1 MMWHELLVALAL
13 VLVMEGML
21 PFLSPDRVR
30 NTLKRI
36 VLLDNKQ
43 LRFIGL
49 TSMLIGVLLLY
60 LVN

>member
-1 MMWHELLVALAL
+1 MMWHELFVALAL

-43 LRFIGL
+43 LRFVGL